1 MNNPSPNKKNLIITR
16 KMVLLVRACAT
27 PQPEAPKGF
36 TLPKRVQ
43 RVRRVVESKRLE
55 TFKEIHEALK
65 KTAKDEHAFI
75 MDFFNKSRDMFKED
89 EDEEKD
95 EDTE

>member
-1 MNNPSPNKKNLIITR
+1 
-16 KMVLLVRACAT
+16 MVLLVRACAT

-43 RVRRVVESKRLE
+43 RIRRAVESKRLE

-75 MDFFNKSRDMFKED
+75 VNFFDQTRDMFKD
-89 EDEEKD
+89 EEEKD
-95 EDTE
+95 DDTE